1 MPTLKH
7 LIEELQKLAV
17 EPDEVRLPGQMYDD
31 IVDQAEGIVDEQEQE
46 QEQE

>member
-17 EPDEVRLPGQMYDD
+17 DPDEVRLPGQMYDD
-31 IVDQAEGIVDEQEQE
+31 IVDQADDIVDEQEQE
-46 QEQE
+46 E

>member
-46 QEQE
+46 PE